1 VNQASP
7 WLTGGATITV
17 ATLEPLVSW
26 ALTGFHQP
34 MPAAVPGVVAA
45 LLLTAAHA
53 VVNIVGARLNKPA
66 DAPKQ

>member
-1 VNQASP
+1 MNQTSP

-34 MPAAVPGVVAA
+34 MPAAVPGIVAA
-45 LLLTAAHA
+45 LLLTGAHA
-53 VVNIVGARLNKPA
+53 VVNLIASRTGKPA
-66 DAPKQ
+66 EPK

>member
-1 VNQASP
+1 MNQTSP

-45 LLLTAAHA
+45 LLFTGAHA
-53 VVNIVGARLNKPA
+53 ILNLLAAKTGKTP
-66 DAPKQ
+66 Q

>member
-1 VNQASP
+1 MNQTSP

-26 ALTGFHQP
+26 ALSGFHQP

-45 LLLTAAHA
+45 LLLTGAHL
-53 VVNIVGARLNKPA
+53 VLNLLTKSKTP
-66 DAPKQ
+66 Q

>member
-1 VNQASP
+1 MNQVSP
-7 WLTGGATITV
+7 YATGAATITV

-53 VVNIVGARLNKPA
+53 ICNLVGTRLNKSPEVS
-66 DAPKQ
+66 PK

>member
-1 VNQASP
+1 MNNTSP

-26 ALTGFHQP
+26 LLNGFHQP

-45 LLLTAAHA
+45 LLLTGGHA
-53 VVNIVGARLNKPA
+53 LLNLVTKKTP
-66 DAPKQ
+66 Q

>member
-1 VNQASP
+1 MNQTSP

-45 LLLTAAHA
+45 LLLTGAHA
-53 VVNIVGARLNKPA
+53 VVNLITSRKSAE
-66 DAPKQ
+66 PK

>member
-1 VNQASP
+1 MNQTSP
-7 WLTGGATITV
+7 YVTGAATITV

-53 VVNIVGARLNKPA
+53 VCNLIGSRLSKPTEVS
-66 DAPKQ
+66 KS

>member
-1 VNQASP
+1 MNQTSP
-7 WLTGGATITV
+7 YVTGAATITV

-53 VVNIVGARLNKPA
+53 ICNVVGARLNKSPEVS
-66 DAPKQ
+66 PK

>member
-1 VNQASP
+1 MNQTSP

-45 LLLTAAHA
+45 LLLTGAHA
-53 VVNIVGARLNKPA
+53 VVNLISSRTGKPA
-66 DAPKQ
+66 EPK

>member
-1 VNQASP
+1 MNQASP

>member
-1 VNQASP
+1 MNQTSP

-45 LLLTAAHA
+45 LILTGAHA
-53 VVNIVGARLNKPA
+53 LFNIVGSRLKA